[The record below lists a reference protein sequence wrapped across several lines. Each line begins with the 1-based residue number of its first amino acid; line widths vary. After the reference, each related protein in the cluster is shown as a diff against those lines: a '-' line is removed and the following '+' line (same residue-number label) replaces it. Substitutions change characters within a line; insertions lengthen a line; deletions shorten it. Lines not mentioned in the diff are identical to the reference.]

1 MAFFSPLP
9 PHHTLF
15 FTIITTITTITTT
28 MPSTATIVTA
38 AVAASTLG
46 YLVYFDHRRRHD
58 TAFRRSLRRAELN
71 YQKQQASL
79 LSAEKDTLKLQI
91 ETTLRSSLANDPLPE
106 GLDEREK
113 FFVAEIA
120 RADEL
125 LNQGEAQFVSA
136 ALAFYR
142 ALAVYPNPVDLLG
155 IYDKSIR
162 QPVLDIV
169 RTMVLLEPPAAIKSV
184 FGGSAAAG
192 AASAGAPSAA
202 GPDFSTVE

>member
-1 MAFFSPLP
+1 M
-9 PHHTLF
+9 
-15 FTIITTITTITTT
+15 
-28 MPSTATIVTA
+28 
-38 AVAASTLG
+38 
-46 YLVYFDHRRRHD
+46 
-58 TAFRRSLRRAELN
+58 
-71 YQKQQASL
+71 
-79 LSAEKDTLKLQI
+79 
-91 ETTLRSSLANDPLPE
+91 
-106 GLDEREK
+106 
-113 FFVAEIA
+113 AEIA

-125 LNQGEAQFVSA
+125 LNLGEAQFVSA

-184 FGGSAAAG
+184 FGGSAAGASAG
-192 AASAGAPSAA
+192 AAGVAASAGAASA